1 MARHTR
7 AMQQRGAHDAV
18 VAAAQPLNRWAKE
31 ARKVLPAAPSR
42 IGLRRRNGE
51 TSPRR
56 QHALAEPR
64 RRARGVS
71 DERTTVPLCTR
82 EVLGSRAG
90 RTVGWQLGT
99 HTWLW
104 VPKTRSRLGSGGSR
118 VSLDRPG
125 FVGSG
130 QRAGREGREMSSF
143 TSTLAILSP
152 TVVTDQRA
160 TTPSRKQ
167 QAARRRMSTKRRPAL
182 PAFVNITLGASRESG
197 TRRSRASAP
206 SHRRD
211 SGCRRPARRRA
222 RSAPRSSGRSLV
234 A

>member
-1 MARHTR
+1 MAS
-7 AMQQRGAHDAV
+7 AMATHAQCSSEEARDAV
-18 VAAAQPLNRWAKE
+18 VAAAQPLKRWAKA
-31 ARKVLPAAPSR
+31 ARKVLLAAPSR

-56 QHALAEPR
+56 QHALQSRDVEHEEYR
-64 RRARGVS
+64 MNG
-71 DERTTVPLCTR
+71 PLFHCAPGY

-90 RTVGWQLGT
+90 RTV
-99 HTWLW
+99 W
-104 VPKTRSRLGSGGSR
+104 VAAGNSHVAVGAENSVTPGIRWFA

-143 TSTLAILSP
+143 TSTLAILSR

-182 PAFVNITLGASRESG
+182 PAFVNITLGASRGSG

-211 SGCRRPARRRA
+211 SGC
-222 RSAPRSSGRSLV
+222 
-234 A
+234 